1 MQFSKGDIVCEKYK
15 VLFPIK
21 DARNAETYRVL
32 DEDGSLCFLK
42 LFNPRLIQSSERNV
56 DGELKELALARLINH
71 PGIPE
76 LKSDGQTAING
87 QEVPFGI
94 FEFVPGETMQDMR
107 RRELAIEPTTA
118 KEWVTQLTRTL
129 AHMHKMPEIICH
141 NQIDL
146 TNVMLD
152 SRQGGRGEAMLID
165 LGHAHSG
172 ALEPGGELEWRG
184 HNPYFLAPECFE
196 GQFSTASDVFA
207 LGALYYQLVFG
218 MPPWNLGMSAYQ
230 ASHSDMK
237 DQLASA
243 RTKPLAFPNL
253 GKDFMPE
260 EKDLLVI
267 RKSLHPQ
274 REHRFADAG
283 ELLSALVG
291 EESINASD
299 VAPITRESLPNSGPV
314 GFDAI
319 AGMDELKN
327 ALLSEVLGPLR
338 NPDKYRAYGLSIPN
352 GMLLYGPPGCGKT
365 FISER
370 FAEEA
375 GLEFKKIVPSDL
387 ASIYVHGSQEKIGQ
401 LFGEARQLAPCI
413 LFFDELD
420 ALLPK
425 RDGSGVNPGAA
436 GEVNEFL
443 AQMNNAS
450 EAGVFI
456 MGATNRPHLIDAAVM
471 RTGRLDKKI
480 YVGPPDYAARKAMFI
495 LHLSNRPTDETIDYD
510 ELAHRTD
517 KRVSSDIKFL
527 VDEASRAA
535 LQRDVDISQS
545 ILLAAIEGATP
556 SVSVEEINRYEAMKT
571 SMNSEGE
578 GRSPDRPTIG
588 FQFGNQS
595 TEL

>member
-1 MQFSKGDIVCEKYK
+1 MQFAKGDIVCEKYK

-21 DARNAETYRVL
+21 DARNAETYRIL

-42 LFNPRLIQSSERNV
+42 LFNPRLIQPNERDA
-56 DGELKELALARLINH
+56 DGELRELALARRIHH
-71 PGIPE
+71 PGVPQ
-76 LKSDGQTAING
+76 LKSAGQTEING
-87 QEVPFGI
+87 QLVPYGI
-94 FEFVPGETMQDMR
+94 FEFVPGETMQDRR
-107 RRELAIEPTTA
+107 RREIAIEPRTA
-118 KEWVTQLTRTL
+118 KEWVTQLARTL
-129 AHMHKMPEIICH
+129 AHLHSLPETICH
-141 NQIDL
+141 NQVDL

-152 SRQGGRGEAMLID
+152 SRKGGQGNAMLVD
-165 LGHAHSG
+165 LGHARS
-172 ALEPGGELEWRG
+172 ATPDSDNLLEWRG

-243 RTKPLAFPNL
+243 RTRPLAFPNL
-253 GKDFMPE
+253 GADLMPM

-267 RKSLHPQ
+267 RKALHPQ
-274 REHRFADAG
+274 LEHRFADAG
-283 ELLSALVG
+283 ELLSALEG
-291 EESINASD
+291 EAQIDASD
-299 VAPITRESLPNSGPV
+299 VAPITRGTQLSTGPI

-319 AGMDELKN
+319 AGMDELKD
-327 ALLSEVLGPLR
+327 ALSDEVLGPLR
-338 NPDKYRAYGLSIPN
+338 NPEKYRAYGLTIPN

-375 GLEFKKIVPSDL
+375 GLEFKKIVPSNL

-401 LFGEARQLAPCI
+401 LFSEARQLAPCI

-425 RDGSGVNPGAA
+425 RDGIGVNPGAA
-436 GEVNEFL
+436 SEVNEFL

-456 MGATNRPHLIDAAVM
+456 MGATNRPHLIDLAVM

-480 YVGPPDYAARKAMFI
+480 YVGPPDHAARKAMFI
-495 LHLSNRPTDETIDYD
+495 LHLSHRPTDVSIDFD

-517 KRVSSDIKFL
+517 KRVSSDIKYI

-535 LQRDVDISQS
+535 LRKDVDISQS
-545 ILLAAIEGATP
+545 ILLAAIDGTKP
-556 SVSVEEINRYEAMKT
+556 SVSHEEINRYEAMKA
-571 SMNSEGE
+571 SMNSGGE
-578 GRSPDRPTIG
+578 IGSQDRPTIG
-588 FQFGNQS
+588 FQFGKQS
-595 TEL
+595 QES